1 MEKQF
6 ITYEQSLALKELGF
20 DEPCF
25 GQFYKHSS
33 QEKEELRLFQD
44 CDWND
49 RTTSYWVTNISS
61 HFISAPTFSQAFE
74 FFREK
79 YGYDVT
85 IKKITKDKYQFIIEL
100 ICVEDTSYH
109 FVDYYF
115 DSYNEAESACIDK
128 LIKIV
133 KNK

>member
-1 MEKQF
+1 MKEQF
-6 ITYEQSLALKELGF
+6 ATYEQSLTLKELGF
-20 DEPCF
+20 DKPCF
-25 GQFYKHSS
+25 GRYQIGGDFVLAHTERYVIS
-33 QEKEELRLFQD
+33 
-44 CDWND
+44 NGTD
-49 RTTSYWVTNISS
+49 RTKF
-61 HFISAPTFSQAFE
+61 FILRPLKSQAFE

-115 DSYNEAESACIDK
+115 DSYNEAESSCIDK